1 MILLYRASF
10 YVLFVT
16 FYFLQFILFAISLN
30 FARCAMQK
38 AFPERNVQIINY
50 ARVRVSRYN
59 YIIYKVTCQV
69 TTTKVHVD
77 SLC

>member
-1 MILLYRASF
+1 MILLYSFVF

-16 FYFLQFILFAISLN
+16 LYFLQFIPFAISLN

-59 YIIYKVTCQV
+59 YIIYKVTRQA